1 MIDTPPRHGRDVW
14 LIDTTLRDGEQAP
27 GVVFTRRQRLELAE
41 ALAGV
46 GVPEIEVG
54 IPAMGEDECQ
64 AIRDVV
70 ALRLDCRLTAWA
82 RGCRADIEAAAGCG
96 VPAVHLALPA
106 SALHGMAIGMSP
118 DRVIERIHE
127 LVDFA
132 RGQFAFVSIGAQD
145 ASRADPAFLDAF
157 ARAVRDAGAD
167 RLRLADTVGIW
178 NPLQV
183 GEVFTRLG
191 GVVDGLPLGF
201 HGHNDLGMATANC
214 VAAIAAGAHSVDVT
228 VNGLGE
234 RAGNAALEQ
243 VVMAARIS
251 LGRDCGITTEGLTGL
266 CRRVAAETG
275 RPIPRHQPITGA
287 GIRQHESGVHVHALL
302 RDRATFEPFCPSDV
316 GASESEFVL
325 GKHSGTTA
333 LAHILGQE
341 GIALSKSRAGML
353 LRRLRREAIACRGAV
368 TPSDVVRWYRELAT
382 VPDA

>member
-1 MIDTPPRHGRDVW
+1 LVDASPRPGRDVW

-27 GVVFTRRQRLELAE
+27 GVVFTRRQRCALAG

-54 IPAMGEDECQ
+54 IPAMGDDECQ
-64 AIRDVV
+64 AVRDVV
-70 ALRLDCRLTAWA
+70 ALGLDCRLTAWA
-82 RGCRADIEAAAGCG
+82 RGRRGDIEAAAECG

-106 SALHGMAIGMSP
+106 SPLHGKALGMAP
-118 DRVIERIHE
+118 ERVIERIFE
-127 LVDFA
+127 LVAFA
-132 RGQFAFVSIGAQD
+132 RGQFAFVSVGAQD

-183 GEVFTRLG
+183 GATFTRLRG
-191 GVVDGLPLGF
+191 IVDGLLLAF

-214 VAAIAAGAHSVDVT
+214 VAALAAGAHGVDVT

-243 VVMAARIS
+243 VVMAVRVS
-251 LGRDCGITTEGLTGL
+251 LGRDCGIVTEGLTGL

-287 GIRQHESGVHVHALL
+287 GIREHESGVHVHALL
-302 RDRATFEPFCPSDV
+302 RDRATFEPFRPAEV
-316 GASESEFVL
+316 GASESAFVL

-333 LAHILGQE
+333 LAHVLGQQ

-353 LRRLRREAIACRGAV
+353 LRRLRREAVARRGAV